1 MHCTRL
7 ASAER
12 VTRRLF
18 IVPLIL
24 LLVACGGDSD
34 PAAATQTTIVISGP
48 EEDPR
53 EPIVVRAFAI
63 DADSVRRGQA
73 ATVHVEL
80 EAARP
85 RQQISV
91 DWYGPD
97 GWLVA
102 YEIRDASAARLDF
115 AAPARS
121 FDEPGL
127 YRAVLRAGRRP
138 LAEDSLSVTR

>member
-1 MHCTRL
+1 MIRTLSIVVLL
-7 ASAER
+7 A
-12 VTRRLF
+12 
-18 IVPLIL
+18 L
-24 LLVACGGDSD
+24 LTSCGGEGE

-53 EPIVVRAFAI
+53 QPVVARNFTIEAETA
-63 DADSVRRGQA
+63 RRGQP
-73 ATVHVEL
+73 VNVRVEL

-85 RQQISV
+85 RQQLSV

-102 YEIRDASAARLDF
+102 YEIRDASEARLDF
-115 AAPARS
+115 DAPVRA
-121 FDEPGL
+121 FDRPGR

-138 LAEDSLSVTR
+138 LAEDTLTVE